1 MNHQEILFSPTA
13 TFSIFLMSVWP
24 WILLERKS
32 YCRWILST
40 SSIQCHVNTVL
51 VPPLKPPDPVKY
63 LYDSNTYDFKTRLD
77 ICTRMDVDTVEY
89 VTFSHK
95 FHLMM

>member
-1 MNHQEILFSPTA
+1 MIS
-13 TFSIFLMSVWP
+13 MWP
-24 WILLERKS
+24 WISLVRES
-32 YCRWILST
+32 CWRWILSKI
-40 SSIQCHVNTVL
+40 SIQCHNNPVL